1 MIITCPACATR
12 YTLADSAVGPQGR
25 KVRCAQ
31 CGHMWW
37 QAPED
42 DPVLHPDE
50 VTEFHPVPPPSSK
63 TPSSKTP
70 SSRKTAPAT
79 SAADPGARR
88 RALVG
93 WGAFLAVLA
102 AIAAAGYVGRATV
115 VRLWPPA
122 ALFYET
128 VGLPVEP
135 PGSGLQLQ
143 NVRSEQKTEE
153 GKSALLVEGQIL
165 NVSET
170 ARTVPAL
177 RVTALGADRQ
187 PLRNWTVEPVPPQIL
202 PGEIATFR
210 DVQPD
215 AAGVL
220 EVMITFDGRR

>member
-50 VTEFHPVPPPSSK
+50 VTEFHPVPP
-63 TPSSKTP
+63 PSSKTP

>member
-1 MIITCPACATR
+1 
-12 YTLADSAVGPQGR
+12 
-25 KVRCAQ
+25 
-31 CGHMWW
+31 MWW
-37 QAPED
+37 QSPQDEAAFP
-42 DPVLHPDE
+42 PDA
-50 VTEFHPVPPPSSK
+50 VTEFHPVPPPSK
-63 TPSSKTP
+63 
-70 SSRKTAPAT
+70 APAAKK
-79 SAADPGARR
+79 SAPGKPLADPGARR

-93 WGAFLAVLA
+93 WGSFVAVLLA
-102 AIAAAGYVGRATV
+102 LGAAGYFGRATV

-135 PGSGLQLQ
+135 PGTGLQLQ
-143 NVRSEQKTEE
+143 NVRSEQKAED
-153 GKSALLVEGQIL
+153 GKTALLVEGQIL
-165 NVSET
+165 NVSEA

-210 DVQPD
+210 DVQTD

-220 EVMITFDGRR
+220 EVMITFDGGR

>member
-63 TPSSKTP
+63 TPSS
-70 SSRKTAPAT
+70 RKTAPAT

-102 AIAAAGYVGRATV
+102 AIIAAGYVGRATV

>member
-1 MIITCPACATR
+1 MIITCPACDTR

-37 QAPED
+37 QSPQDEAAFP
-42 DPVLHPDE
+42 PDA

-63 TPSSKTP
+63 TSSSKT
-70 SSRKTAPAT
+70 KTPAKT
-79 SAADPGARR
+79 PAEPGARR
-88 RALVG
+88 RALIG
-93 WGAFLAVLA
+93 WGSFLAVLL
-102 AIAAAGYVGRATV
+102 AIGAAGYFGRATV

-135 PGSGLQLQ
+135 PGTGLQLQ
-143 NVRSEQKTEE
+143 NVRSEQKAED
-153 GKSALLVEGQIL
+153 GKAALLVEGQIV

-170 ARTVPAL
+170 LRTVPVL

-210 DVQPD
+210 DVQAD

-220 EVMITFDGRR
+220 EVMITFDGGR

>member
-1 MIITCPACATR
+1 
-12 YTLADSAVGPQGR
+12 
-25 KVRCAQ
+25 
-31 CGHMWW
+31 MWW
-37 QAPED
+37 QSPQD
-42 DPVLHPDE
+42 DSVLHPDA

-63 TPSSKTP
+63 TPSSK
-70 SSRKTAPAT
+70 KKETAKPPAE
-79 SAADPGARR
+79 PGARR

-93 WGAFLAVLA
+93 WGAFMAVLL
-102 AIAAAGYVGRATV
+102 AIAAAGYFGRATV

-135 PGSGLQLQ
+135 PGTGLQLQ
-143 NVRSEQKTEE
+143 NVRSEQKAED
-153 GKSALLVEGQIL
+153 GKTALLVEGQIV
-165 NVSET
+165 NTSET
-170 ARTVPAL
+170 LRTVPTL

-210 DVQPD
+210 DVQAD

-220 EVMITFDGRR
+220 EVMITFDGGR